1 MTRAKE
7 QGKAVTLFASPMGE
21 RVYRRLG
28 FREIGV
34 VAVQVEGE
42 EEKVEIPALVWE
54 G

>member
-1 MTRAKE
+1 MARAKE
-7 QGKAVTLFASPMGE
+7 QGKGVTLFASPMGE